1 LYKIGRKL
9 RPDNH
14 LLSDVCVCVC
24 VCRGGSLFAG
34 NQEGDSVQIPYD
46 GWRTLERPPLRF
58 AASALKKS
66 EISLV
71 GLAKLLAK
79 SKGKKKPPEVAAHAL
94 NSSIL
99 LSYGHNV
106 MRTYTGFKTARS
118 QV

>member
-14 LLSDVCVCVC
+14 LLSDVC

-79 SKGKKKPPEVAAHAL
+79 SKAKKSHLKWQRNYEHAL

-106 MRTYTGFKTARS
+106 MANVYRL
-118 QV
+118 

>member
-1 LYKIGRKL
+1 MFAFAEVA
-9 RPDNH
+9 P
-14 LLSDVCVCVC
+14 
-24 VCRGGSLFAG
+24 SLPAIKRATACKSPMTVG
-34 NQEGDSVQIPYD
+34 VGDLPA
-46 GWRTLERPPLRF
+46 LERPPLRF

-79 SKGKKKPPEVAAHAL
+79 SKAKKSHLQWQRNYEHAL